1 MLEVVV
7 AVVTVRGVLSVV
19 VAVAPVCVRRAPGP
33 TPGVESM
40 CAVYLAPALGVDSMC
55 AVYLAPALRANV
67 SRAACAVQAIVSQSG
82 LCGS

>member
-1 MLEVVV
+1 MLGVVV
-7 AVVTVRGVLSVV
+7 TVVAVRGVLSVV
-19 VAVAPVCVRRAPGP
+19 VAVAPVCVRRAAGH
-33 TPGVESM
+33 TLGVESM
-40 CAVYLAPALGVDSMC
+40 CAVYLAPALGVDNMC